1 MSGKN
6 GIEPSLDNQT
16 PQLDRNSLVNTV
28 RKWGDVSTDGILDAK
43 CQIFTDPHI
52 DGLIGYRIEAG
63 NAVVFGDPVCAAAD
77 KPRLAKA
84 FQQFCRDQKIGVV
97 YLIVSEEFANWAAQN
112 MRSVL
117 IDFAERFELN
127 PQSNPVDHTGSN
139 PGLVRKK
146 VRHALKEGAF
156 VQEYLGD
163 DLAIEKAIESVAIT
177 WQKARLGPQVF
188 LAQFTFFNDRV
199 GKRWFYAKQGEK
211 IVGMLILNQL
221 QAQNGWFLNNVMIT
235 KDAPHGIS
243 ELLVISTLQALAK
256 EQCQSVIIGPVPRQQ
271 LGKISGL
278 GRFSEII
285 TRWVYKLAKN
295 IFNLGGHEAFWGK
308 FQPTIYP
315 SYLLFPE
322 KNLSF
327 SSIKALLKALNV
339 HG

>member
-6 GIEPSLDNQT
+6 VTETLLVNQT
-16 PQLDRNSLVNTV
+16 SRLDRNSLVDMV
-28 RKWGDVSTDGILDAK
+28 RKWGDVSTDGLLEAK
-43 CQIFTDPHI
+43 CQIFTDSCI
-52 DGLIGYRIEAG
+52 EGLIGYRIEAG

-97 YLIVSEEFANWAAQN
+97 YIIVSEEFANWAAQN

-117 IDFAERFELN
+117 IDFGVRFELN
-127 PQSNPVDHTGSN
+127 PQSNPVNHTGSN
-139 PGLVRKK
+139 AGLVRKK
-146 VRHALKEGAF
+146 VKHALKEGAF
-156 VQEYLGD
+156 VHEYLGD
-163 DLAIEKAIESVAIT
+163 DLAIEKAIESIAIT

-188 LAQFTFFNDRV
+188 LAQFTFFNDRE

-221 QAQNGWFLNNVMIT
+221 HAQNGWFLNNVMIT

-243 ELLVISTLQALAK
+243 ELLVISTLQALEK

-278 GRFSEII
+278 GQFSELI
-285 TRWVYKLAKN
+285 TRWIYKLAKK
-295 IFNLGGHEAFWGK
+295 IFHLGGHEAFWGK

-327 SSIKALLKALNV
+327 SSIKALLKALNI
-339 HG
+339 HR

>member
-1 MSGKN
+1 MSEKN
-6 GIEPSLDNQT
+6 VIEPPLDNQT
-16 PQLDRNSLVNTV
+16 PPLDRNNLVNTV
-28 RKWGDVSTDGILDAK
+28 RQWGDVGTDGLLDAK

-52 DGLIGYRIEAG
+52 DGLIGYRIEADT
-63 NAVVFGDPVCAAAD
+63 AVVFGDPVCAATD

-97 YLIVSEEFANWAAQN
+97 YIIVSEEFANWAVQN

-117 IDFAERFELN
+117 VEFGERFELN
-127 PQSNPVDHTGSN
+127 PQSNPVNHNGSN
-139 PGLVRKK
+139 AGLVRKK
-146 VRHALKEGAF
+146 VKQALKEGAF

-163 DLAIEKAIESVAIT
+163 DLAIEKEIESVAIT
-177 WQKARLGPQVF
+177 WQKARQGPQVF

-199 GKRWFYAKQGEK
+199 GKRWFYAKQGDK

-221 QAQNGWFLNNVMIT
+221 QAQNGYFLNNVMIT

-243 ELLVISTLQALAK
+243 ELLVISTLQALEK

-278 GRFSEII
+278 GRFSELI
-285 TRWVYKLAKN
+285 TRCIYKLAKK
-295 IFNLGGHEAFWGK
+295 IFNLGGHEVFWGK

-322 KNLSF
+322 KTLSF
-327 SSIKALLKALNV
+327 SSIKALLKALNI
-339 HG
+339 HR